1 MVSEM
6 SKKYDIICIG
16 AALVDMVAQVERH
29 PLEDDEVFVSELNIL
44 SGGAAANTSVTC
56 SKLGLNT
63 AFIGKLGLDDEFG
76 AKIIKDFEED
86 SVSIE
91 YIKYSK
97 AYKTGSA
104 YVALNPAGDRRIYAH
119 SGAANYLS
127 ASDIKENEISNAN
140 ILYLS
145 SLKNIEPFIKA
156 STIAKASRIPIIL
169 NPGMLIIEQGFELI
183 KSLLQKIDI
192 LILSENEF
200 RSLLAI
206 NREIGFQKDY
216 YETSCEILKELG
228 IKIIIITLG
237 KRGAL
242 LISHKDSQIINPIE
256 NINIVDTTGA
266 GDAFSAGFIYKFHKK
281 KRLQFGELIKCVEIG
296 NFVAGKCIEQLG
308 ARYGIPSLK
317 EVKQF
322 GNSINNK
329 I

>member
-1 MVSEM
+1 MP
-6 SKKYDIICIG
+6 KKYDVICVG

-44 SGGAAANTSVTC
+44 SGGAAANTSVAC

-76 AKIIKDFEED
+76 AKIIKDFETE

-104 YVALNPAGDRRIYAH
+104 YVALNSAGDRRIYAH

-127 ASDIKENEISNAN
+127 SSDIKENEINNAN

-156 STIAKASRIPIIL
+156 CKFAKDFSIPIIL
-169 NPGMLIIEQGFELI
+169 NPGMLIIEQGFEHI

-206 NREIGFQKDY
+206 NGEVNFKKDH

-228 IKIIIITLG
+228 IEIIVITLG

-242 LISHKDSQIINPIE
+242 LISHKDSQIVNPIE
-256 NINIVDTTGA
+256 NVSVVDTTGA

-281 KRLQFGELIKCVEIG
+281 KRLQFKNLIRCVEIG
-296 NFVAGKCIEQLG
+296 NFVAGKCIQKLG
-308 ARYGIPSLK
+308 ARYGIPLLN

-322 GNSINNK
+322 ENSINNK